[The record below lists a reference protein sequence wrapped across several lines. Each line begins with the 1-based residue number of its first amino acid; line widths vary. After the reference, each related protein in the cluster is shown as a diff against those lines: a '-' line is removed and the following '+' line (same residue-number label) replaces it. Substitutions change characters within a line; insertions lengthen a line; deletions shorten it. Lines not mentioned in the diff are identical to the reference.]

1 MHHQGREV
9 MDSEI
14 SGTWPLMKLWSGSS
28 DTEMIYYVLL
38 SYFSFFSVGSYL
50 IKSFLAQWEEVS
62 LPFFFFF
69 VFSNVFYSI
78 FIRYFLHLHCKCYP
92 ESSPYPPHIPCCYP
106 PTPTSWPWRSPVLG
120 HIKFARPRVLSS
132 QWWPTRPFSST
143 YAARDTSSGW
153 YWLVHIV
160 VPPKGLQTPS
170 VPWVISLAPPLHRG
184 PCVPSSRWLWAS
196 TSVFARQ

>member
-14 SGTWPLMKLWSGSS
+14 SGSWPLMKLWSGSR
-28 DTEMIYYVLL
+28 DTEMIYCVLL

-78 FIRYFLHLHCKCYP
+78 FIRYFLHLYFKRYP

-132 QWWPTRPFSST
+132 QWWLTRPSSTT
-143 YAARDTSSGW
+143 YAARDKSSG
-153 YWLVHIV
+153 
-160 VPPKGLQTPS
+160 GT
-170 VPWVISLAPPLHRG
+170 G
-184 PCVPSSRWLWAS
+184 
-196 TSVFARQ
+196 